1 MILAFWCYRHLVMFL
16 CTLIESYVLSSV
28 LSTHSVLTISLWMC
42 AIIIALYRWKNWSME
57 KLSNLFEVIELVI
70 ELTFELKILVSEVV
84 CLIILVYSCFCDAVG
99 FWFVFYFRLH
109 HFTSFWLY
117 IHDIKEVF
125 IYFHFLLGF
134 VSFLSCLLSMY

>member
-42 AIIIALYRWKNWSME
+42 AIIITLYRWKNWGME
-57 KLSNLFEVIELVI
+57 KLSNLFKVIELVI

-84 CLIILVYSCFCDAVG
+84 CLITPVFVMLLASGLFST
-99 FWFVFYFRLH
+99 FVFIILPVFGYIYIILRKYSSISIFYWDLYYFYH
-109 HFTSFWLY
+109 
-117 IHDIKEVF
+117 VF
-125 IYFHFLLGF
+125 
-134 VSFLSCLLSMY
+134 